1 MEKFFTKVPK
11 AGATA
16 LRTSLM
22 VKNPDLTETKPA
34 SVQKD
39 LEGSLMKPSKL
50 ISFETFPS
58 FEDFV
63 DSLGS
68 WKPLL
73 KAYMSGPKFLKT
85 YNLVKSEY
93 DAKKKIYPPQAQIF
107 NCFKHTTLENIKIVI
122 VGQDPYHQPGQAM
135 GLCFS
140 VAKGTR
146 TPPSLANMYKEIS
159 QDPKIQNFKIPKH
172 GDLTKWADQ
181 GVLLLNTVLTV
192 EDSKANSHKAFGW
205 TDFTGEVIK
214 TIDQKLENVIF

>member
-16 LRTSLM
+16 LRTRLM
-22 VKNPDLTETKPA
+22 VKNPDLTESKPA

-39 LEGSLMKPSKL
+39 LEDILMKPSKL
-50 ISFETFPS
+50 MASETFPS

-68 WKPLL
+68 WKSLL
-73 KAYMSGPKFLKT
+73 KSYTSGPKFLKT

-107 NCFKHTTLENIKIVI
+107 NCFKHTTLSNIKIVI

-140 VAKGTR
+140 VAKGIR
-146 TPPSLANMYKEIS
+146 TPPSLANIYKEIS
-159 QDPKIQNFKIPKH
+159 QDPKITNFKIPKH

-192 EDSKANSHKAFGW
+192 EDSKANSHKGFGW
-205 TDFTGEVIK
+205 TDFTGEVIA
-214 TIDQKLENVIF
+214 TINQKLDNVIF